1 MTARIRATV
10 LDVLENGHAR
20 NRDPVRGLRGPVQV
34 PRGLLR
40 IQIGKGTAMTVEG
53 TILNRKKTTLGVETA
68 VAEEATVVEV
78 EEIPEEET
86 TMTDDESNADSI
98 FNDFGTVTLMYMKCL
113 MDWLAF
119 RIDRKS
125 VV

>member
-98 FNDFGTVTLMYMKCL
+98 FNDFGTVTLMYMKCINKL
-113 MDWLAF
+113 
-119 RIDRKS
+119 
-125 VV
+125 